1 MNIKITKKRDYNLP
15 NGIYGAKI
23 VDFYTVKS
31 KNDCD
36 QMRKLVLAPLKLE
49 TKAWLQTAA
58 KTYCVDE
65 PNDELTE
72 DLMMIMG
79 EEFEENILEDGC
91 FNTDAMKDRHV
102 DAVVDH
108 LHGDSYDKPFAFV
121 SKIYPPGTMV
131 KEN

>member
-1 MNIKITKKRDYNLP
+1 MRDYNVP
-15 NGIYGAKI
+15 KGIYRAKI
-23 VDFYTVKS
+23 VDFYAVKS
-31 KNDCD
+31 KTDCD

-49 TKAWLQTAA
+49 TKARLQTAA

-65 PNDELTE
+65 PSDELME
-72 DLMMIMG
+72 DLMAIMG
-79 EEFEENILEDGC
+79 EELEENILEDGC

-108 LHGDSYDKPFAFV
+108 LHGDNYDKPFAFV